1 MHTRRHI
8 LALSVAALSGAL
20 AGPALAQ
27 SYQGGPAPKPPHPPK
42 QHAPKAAAPPPA
54 INAANDPLAITNA
67 IYTRVSAGKG
77 DEGGQFVWLEKRDR
91 PRFLSKSLTALW
103 NQADAKTPKGDQGPP
118 GFDPITN
125 SQDPVVKSF
134 KAEVE
139 AQDDATATIAITMDR
154 TFSGPPQ
161 PATIDDTVRFD
172 FVRDGASWKIDDIR
186 GQVDGSRWSI
196 RRLLTNSMN

>member
-8 LALSVAALSGAL
+8 LALSIAALSGAL
-20 AGPALAQ
+20 AAPALGQ
-27 SYQGGPAPKPPHPPK
+27 SSYQGSPAAKPPHPPK
-42 QHAPKAAAPPPA
+42 QHAPKGAAP
-54 INAANDPLAITNA
+54 ISAANDPLAITNA
-67 IYTRVSAGKG
+67 IYARVSAGRG

-103 NQADAKTPKGDQGPP
+103 NKADSKVAKGDAGPP

-125 SQDPVVKSF
+125 SQDPLVKSF
-134 KAEVE
+134 KAEAE
-139 AQDDATATIAITMDR
+139 TQDDTSATIAVTIQSGH
-154 TFSGPPQ
+154 SGPPQ
-161 PATIDDTVRFD
+161 PSVDDTIRFD

-186 GQVDGSRWSI
+186 GTVDGSRWSI

>member
-1 MHTRRHI
+1 MQTRRQ
-8 LALSVAALSGAL
+8 LLFLSIAALGGAL
-20 AGPALAQ
+20 TQSAFAQ
-27 SYQGGPAPKPPHPPK
+27 YSAPAPKPPHPPK
-42 QHAPKAAAPPPA
+42 HAPKAAAPPPA

-91 PRFLSKSLTALW
+91 PRFLSKSFTALW
-103 NQADAKTPKGDQGPP
+103 NKADAATPKGDQGPP

-125 SQDPVVKSF
+125 SQDPMVKSF

-139 AQDDATATIAITMDR
+139 TQDDTTATIAITMDR

-161 PATIDDTVRFD
+161 PSVADDTVRFD
-172 FVRDGASWKIDDIR
+172 FVRDGTQWKIDNVR
-186 GQVDGSRWSI
+186 GAVDGKPWSI
-196 RRLLTNSMN
+196 RRILVNSMN